1 MKPINATWTQ
11 RMYEDV
17 KYFGI
22 FEYKFESKEE
32 RKIVERNFNVEHIL
46 TDKIYYSI
54 DNKILRKLKLFKI
67 SDNEIYKIIQKILD
81 NSIVANVSDVLEY
94 KLSEELAKSLDKE
107 ILKELFKLKN

>member
-32 RKIVERNFNVEHIL
+32 RKIVERHFNVEHIL

-81 NSIVANVSDVLEY
+81 NSTVANLSW
-94 KLSEELAKSLDKE
+94 KLSEELAKEIDKE
-107 ILKELFKLKN
+107 IIKELFKLGKV